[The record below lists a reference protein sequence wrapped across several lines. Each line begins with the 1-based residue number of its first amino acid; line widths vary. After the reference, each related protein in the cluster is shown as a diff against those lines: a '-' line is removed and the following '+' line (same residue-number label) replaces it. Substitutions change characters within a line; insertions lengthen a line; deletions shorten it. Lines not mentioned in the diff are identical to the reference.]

1 MIAESEAGTEEDVL
15 RVLVFAAAEAFSV
28 LSAVD
33 AVDDPAFAFGGVDL
47 AAEAGLEALPPSVFE
62 VLDLAVDGLAVE
74 TEVLVSGVLAV
85 EVFAFVVLEV
95 DDFELG
101 VLEAFDFVPAGL
113 DAFVLADEDLVVAD
127 FVPVDFDGAAFVPID
142 FDCVV
147 AEDPALAVPDLAA
160 VDFEEDVFEAD
171 AFVSVPVSV
180 AVLVERVVPV
190 AFGLRR
196 REDCIEAA
204 GSVRAVRDV
213 FVSPSRL
220 PSSVLPPEKK
230 TSTGRS
236 LEFAS
241 GISAPRPRPKP
252 LFLRSTTTYSS
263 IRNFF
268 SSFPIRQG
276 AAGMWVI

>member
-62 VLDLAVDGLAVE
+62 VLGLAVDGLAVE

-113 DAFVLADEDLVVAD
+113 DSVVLADEDLVVAD

>member
-1 MIAESEAGTEEDVL
+1 M
-15 RVLVFAAAEAFSV
+15 

-33 AVDDPAFAFGGVDL
+33 AVPDVPAFAFGGVDL
-47 AAEAGLEALPPSVFE
+47 AAEADLEALLPSAFE
-62 VLDLAVDGLAVE
+62 LLGLAVDGLAVDM
-74 TEVLVSGVLAV
+74 EVLAAGALAV
-85 EVFAFVVLEV
+85 ELFAGVDLEV
-95 DDFELG
+95 DDFEAA
-101 VLEAFDFVPAGL
+101 VLEAVDFVPAGL
-113 DAFVLADEDLVVAD
+113 AADVLADEDFVVAD
-127 FVPVDFDGAAFVPID
+127 FVLVDFDGVAFVPVD

-147 AEDPALAVPDLAA
+147 AEDPALAEPDLAA

-171 AFVSVPVSV
+171 TSVSVPVSV